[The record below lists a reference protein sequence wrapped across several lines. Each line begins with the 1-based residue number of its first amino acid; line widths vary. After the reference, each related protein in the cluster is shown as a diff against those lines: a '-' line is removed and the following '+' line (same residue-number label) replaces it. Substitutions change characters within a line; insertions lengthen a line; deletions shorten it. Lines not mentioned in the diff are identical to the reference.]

1 MPDILT
7 HGRIVKGPSLH
18 WDKLGRPFLQLTVA
32 LDYVDDLPLF
42 MRQVP
47 ADQQVTFT
55 TRAEQPQL
63 FETP

>member
-7 HGRIVKGPSLH
+7 HGRIQKGPTLR
-18 WDKLGRPFLQLTVA
+18 WDKLGRPYLELTLA

-42 MRQVP
+42 MRQAP
-47 ADQQVTFT
+47 ADQAINFA
-55 TRAEQPQL
+55 TRAEQPPL